1 MSVGKI
7 LNQTMLSY
15 YLYRLSGFVLPL
27 IPPRVGYGLATR
39 LGDLLYHLNKGARA
53 NIYDN
58 VIHILE
64 ARSQN
69 PKASSRQAA
78 GDIEAIVR
86 GVFRSMAKNYYD
98 LFRVPTLSLVDI
110 ARLVKVEGWEHVER
124 ALSKG
129 KGLIVVSA
137 HFGNIDI
144 VAQMLALRETPIVVP
159 AEHLKPEVLHRYIC
173 SLRAS
178 KGIRLI
184 PIDGPL
190 FELFRALRRNEVVG
204 LAADRDITESGIVV
218 DFFGAPARLPDGYAQ
233 LSLRTGAP
241 IIVGFSQRLLDNT
254 FVAHLEPPLELEVTG
269 DRDRDVRAGVERV
282 VAIMERYIG
291 EQPEQW
297 VMSVPLWRT
306 ADR

>member
-1 MSVGKI
+1 MSVEKI

-15 YLYRLSGFVLPL
+15 YMYRLSGFVLPL

-39 LGDLLYHLNKGARA
+39 LGDVLYRLAKGTRA

-58 VIHILE
+58 VTHILE
-64 ARSQN
+64 GSQ
-69 PKASSRQAA
+69 KV
-78 GDIEAIVR
+78 GDVEAIAR
-86 GVFRSMAKNYYD
+86 GVFHNMAKNCYD
-98 LFRVPTLSLVDI
+98 LFRVPTLSLADI
-110 ARLVKVEGWEHVER
+110 ARLVKVEGWEHVET

-144 VAQMLALRETPIVVP
+144 VAQVIALREIPVVGP
-159 AEHLKPEVLHRYIC
+159 AEHLKPEALYRYVC

-178 KGIRLI
+178 KGIRFI

-190 FELFRALRRNEVVG
+190 LELFRALQRNEIVG

-218 DFFGAPARLPDGYAQ
+218 EFFGAPARLPDGYAQ

-241 IIVGFSQRLLDNT
+241 IIVAFSQRLPDNT

-269 DRDRDVRAGVERV
+269 DRERDVRTGVERV
-282 VAIMERYIG
+282 VTIVERYIG
-291 EQPEQW
+291 ERPEQW
-297 VMSVPLWRT
+297 VMSVPIWQTVNNR
-306 ADR
+306 